1 MDMEESEALTC
12 LQRLQVATELNG
24 PGLRKCLRVL
34 QLRRCHDISVFAD
47 LYAALQALPKAS

>member
-1 MDMEESEALTC
+1 MEESEALSC